1 MNRQVKLYLEYITE
15 NPERFFK
22 AYTIKRPF
30 VVVSIFDMQ
39 KYKQGIGIACC
50 QLPDLWSE
58 TKGTDIALARAAK
71 DLLGISNPHLS
82 EYVLAQT
89 VKEEV
94 PF

>member
-1 MNRQVKLYLEYITE
+1 MSRQVRLFLEYVAE
-15 NPERFFK
+15 NPERFHKTCTFR
-22 AYTIKRPF
+22 RPF
-30 VVVSIFDMQ
+30 TIVSIFDMQ
-39 KYKQGIGIACC
+39 EYKQGIGIACC

-89 VKEEV
+89 EEV
-94 PF
+94 